1 MTPRHASRALL
12 ALPLVVAAGLAQ
24 ADALEVVNDL
34 RDGGCRGSPTAS
46 PLARSPK
53 LDHVAELFSQGA
65 ALGEALERGGYVATQ
80 AAGIQ
85 IESMALDDDA
95 IFEMLSERFCSRVTD
110 PELRDAGFVQRG
122 DRLWL
127 VVGEPADARAAPPSP
142 AKPSRPSAPV
152 KPDVPATPLPPPIPR
167 VPDDP
172 ADERGDD
179 TTDEVID
186 RINDARAQSRRCGS
200 KQYAAVPPLRYSD
213 VLSEASR
220 AHALDMAERGYFDHK
235 TPEGITPTQRLA
247 KTGYQ
252 WSLTGENIA
261 RGQMSAREAVEG
273 WLASPGHCA
282 NIMEPRFSETG
293 FALAEEGGREGAL
306 YWVQTFAAPR

>member
-1 MTPRHASRALL
+1 MTSRHALRALL
-12 ALPLVVAAGLAQ
+12 VLPLILAAGLAQ

-34 RDGGCRGSPTAS
+34 RDGGCRGAPPLP
-46 PLARSPK
+46 PLARSAK
-53 LDHVAELFSQGA
+53 LDQVAELFSQGA
-65 ALGEALERGGYVATQ
+65 ALGEALERGGYVANQ

-85 IESMALDDDA
+85 IESTALDDDA
-95 IFEMLSERFCSRVTD
+95 IFDMLTERFCGRITD
-110 PELRDAGFVQRG
+110 PELREAGFVQRE

-127 VVGEPADARAAPPSP
+127 VVGEPGDTRAALSSP
-142 AKPSRPSAPV
+142 AKPARPATPAT
-152 KPDVPATPLPPPIPR
+152 PDVPAAPLPPSIPR

-172 ADERGDD
+172 AYERSDD

-186 RINDARAQSRRCGS
+186 RINEARAQSRRCGS
-200 KQYAAVPPLRYSD
+200 TQYAAVPPLRYSD

-220 AHALDMAERGYFDHK
+220 AHAEDMAERGYFDHK

-293 FALAEEGGREGAL
+293 FALAEAGGREGAL

>member
-1 MTPRHASRALL
+1 MKCRPQHFSLVLILL
-12 ALPLVVAAGLAQ
+12 AAAQ
-24 ADALEVVNDL
+24 VHADALEVVNDL
-34 RDGGCRGSPTAS
+34 RDGGCRGAPALP
-46 PLARSPK
+46 PLARSAK
-53 LDHVAELFSQGA
+53 LDQVAKLFSQGV
-65 ALGEALERGGYVATQ
+65 ALGEALERGGNAATQ

-85 IESMALDDDA
+85 IESTALDDDA
-95 IFEMLSERFCSRVTD
+95 IFEMLAERFCSRITD
-110 PELRDAGFVQRG
+110 PELREAGFVQRE

-127 VVGEPADARAAPPSP
+127 VVGEPDDARAAAPIP
-142 AKPSRPSAPV
+142 AKPSRPSTPA

-167 VPDDP
+167 VSDGP
-172 ADERGDD
+172 ADEREDE
-179 TTDEVID
+179 TTNEVID

-200 KQYAAVPPLRYSD
+200 KQYDAVPPLQYSAL
-213 VLSEASR
+213 LSEASR
-220 AHALDMAERGYFDHK
+220 AHAEDMAERGYFDHK